1 LETIVEA
8 LRGSHYSVHD
18 FSRFTGE
25 GLNNHAR
32 MNMPIEMGMAV
43 FHAIETQRRDHRCV
57 FFVPTPNDYQAF
69 ASDLAGLDP
78 KCHYNDEERLI
89 SEMYE
94 WLRAVVPAALFNSKP
109 TIEVVAKYREFKVR
123 IPLIVGSGPAGK
135 PSHEEG
141 RELMYQMCSEADWW
155 DWRKNRQGQE
165 EFPILPIRWQEL

>member
-1 LETIVEA
+1 
-8 LRGSHYSVHD
+8 
-18 FSRFTGE
+18 
-25 GLNNHAR
+25 